1 MLSGYITLFLIGVF
15 VIGFLIGVVR
25 LGIKEEEYRRKYG
38 K

>member
-1 MLSGYITLFLIGVF
+1 MLSGYITLFLIGIF
-15 VIGFLIGVVR
+15 VIGFFIGVVR

>member
-1 MLSGYITLFLIGVF
+1 MLSGYLTLLLIGIF
-15 VIGFLIGVVR
+15 VVGILIGVVR